1 MAIEGSRIMSA
12 TKIVCFI
19 QIHFHKYICPGDI
32 YDIVTNGGYV
42 LPVIKKKKKKKNDN
56 EPPFLQPKNGLS
68 R

>member
-42 LPVIKKKKKKKNDN
+42 LPVIKKKKEKEK
-56 EPPFLQPKNGLS
+56 
-68 R
+68 